1 MSEQLPAYTD
11 GAGDA
16 EDLDESRTWPS
27 DGEDELVSDAAAA
40 FNSTRRTRGGNH
52 ARCLLRRSQRLAAAA
67 PAVSPVPARQPF
79 GGMRVGSNGL
89 YSLTI

>member
-16 EDLDESRTWPS
+16 EDLDESRTWAS
-27 DGEDELVSDAAAA
+27 DGEDGLVSDAAAA

-52 ARCLLRRSQRLAAAA
+52 ARGLLRRSQVMVRL
-67 PAVSPVPARQPF
+67 
-79 GGMRVGSNGL
+79 L
-89 YSLTI
+89 